1 MTTDLASER
10 SAALVLFCRRP
21 ARGEGKRRLA
31 RALGEEPAFAVAQ
44 ALLQCALED
53 VAAWP
58 GPVVLSPARGADAAW
73 AAGLL
78 EREALIVPQPDGN
91 LGERIAAVDGRVRS
105 RGYRQ
110 VVFIGSDAPSLH
122 PLQLTAAASALERAD
137 VVLMP
142 AADGGVTL
150 MGSRTGWPDLAA
162 LPWSEATLGAA
173 LERLCRHSSRS
184 VERLECSYD
193 VDEPADCRLAIERL
207 VDDRRAARR
216 RLRELL
222 CGLQLPDAALR
233 T

>member
-1 MTTDLASER
+1 MTTDIPGGH

-21 ARGEGKRRLA
+21 AHGEGKRRLA
-31 RALGEEPAFAVAQ
+31 RALGDEPAFAVAE

-53 VAAWP
+53 AAAWP
-58 GPVVLSPARGADAAW
+58 GQVVLSPARGADAAW

-78 EREALIVPQPDGN
+78 ERDAEVIPQPDGN
-91 LGERIAAVDGRVRS
+91 LGERIAAVDGLVRS
-105 RGYRQ
+105 RGCSR
-110 VVFIGSDAPSLH
+110 VLFIGSDAPSLH
-122 PLQLTAAASALERAD
+122 PAQLTAAAAELERAE

-162 LPWSEATLGAA
+162 LPWSEAALGAM
-173 LERLCRHSSRS
+173 LEHVCRHSGRS
-184 VERLECSYD
+184 VQRLEGSYD

-207 VDDRRAARR
+207 EDDRRVARR

-222 CGLQLPDAALR
+222 CSLQLHEIPLR

>member
-1 MTTDLASER
+1 MC

-31 RALGEEPAFAVAQ
+31 RQLGDEPAFAVAE

-53 VAAWP
+53 AAAWP
-58 GPVVLSPARGADAAW
+58 GPVVLSPARSADAAW

-78 EREALIVPQPDGN
+78 EREVTVIPQSDGN

-105 RGYRQ
+105 RGYGQ

-122 PLQLTAAASALERAD
+122 PVQLAAAAAALGRAE

-162 LPWSEATLGAA
+162 LPWSEAALGAA
-173 LERLCRHSSRS
+173 LERVCRHSGRS
-184 VERLECSYD
+184 VERLASSYD
-193 VDEPADCRLAIERL
+193 IDEAADCRLAIERL
-207 VDDRRAARR
+207 VDDRRSARR

-222 CGLQLPDAALR
+222 CSLQLPDAPLR
-233 T
+233 S